1 VATCKEAD
9 LAEQEIPLART
20 LGLASTTALGLGAM
34 IGAGIF
40 VLTGMGAGEA
50 GPALILA
57 FALNGVIAVIVGV
70 CYAELAAM
78 LPRDGGAYVWAK
90 PAFGPLLGFS
100 AGWLSWFAQTIACA
114 LYATAFGSFA
124 VELINTFAGYAT
136 ATNMH
141 WRVFISAGLLGALLW
156 LNYSGAAGTGRLEI
170 LITALKVAILLVV
183 IGAGFMAM
191 SGNPDPISAYQ
202 PFMPAGWSGLIGAMG
217 LTFVAFEGYEVIVQA
232 AEETEEP
239 SRTIPNAILLS
250 IAVAVTIYLLVAVV
264 LFGGIVVP
272 DGTPVYQFLGQ
283 LGELGIMEAAGQFI
297 PYGKEILLVA
307 GLASTAS
314 ALNATIYGSTRIA
327 YAMGRD
333 GDLPKVLAHVH
344 PVHRTPYRA
353 IQVTGIIM
361 LITTLTMPI
370 KDIAAAADITF
381 LLVFVIVCA
390 CVIRLR
396 NRWPEKHRP
405 FRVAWVPV
413 LPIIGILSGLVLSL
427 GLLRLSLLAW
437 LLTTAWLL
445 TGLALH
451 RWKQLAKDG
460 STQ

>member
-1 VATCKEAD
+1 MQ
-9 LAEQEIPLART
+9 EQDIPLART
-20 LGLASTTALGLGAM
+20 LGLASATALGLGAM

-40 VLTGMGAGEA
+40 VLTGMGAGVA

-57 FALNGVIAVIVGV
+57 FALNGIIAVIVGV

-100 AGWLSWFAQTIACA
+100 AGWLSWFAQSIACA

-124 VELINTFAGYAT
+124 VELINTFAGFAT
-136 ATNMH
+136 ASNIH
-141 WRVFISAGLLGALLW
+141 WRVFMSGGLLVGLLW
-156 LNYSGAAGTGRLEI
+156 VNYKGAGDTGKLEI
-170 LITALKVAILLVV
+170 IITALKVAILLVV
-183 IGAGFMAM
+183 IGGGFIAI
-191 SGNPDPISAYQ
+191 SGQPDPISAYQ
-202 PFMPAGWSGLIGAMG
+202 PFMPTGWSGLIGAMG
-217 LTFVAFEGYEVIVQA
+217 LTFVAFEGYEVIVQT
-232 AEETEEP
+232 AEEAEEP

-272 DGTPVYQFLGQ
+272 EGTAVYQFLGQ
-283 LGELGIMEAAGQFI
+283 LGELGIMEAAGQFM

-353 IQVTGIIM
+353 IQITGTIM
-361 LITTLTMPI
+361 LIATLTMPI
-370 KDIAAAADITF
+370 KDIAAAADISF

-390 CVIRLR
+390 SVIRLR
-396 NRWPEKHRP
+396 KLWPDKLRP
-405 FRVAWVPV
+405 FRVALVPA

-427 GLLRLSLLAW
+427 VLLRISLLAW
-437 LLTTAWLL
+437 LTTVGWLL
-445 TGLALH
+445 TGLVLH
-451 RWKQLAKDG
+451 RWRRGA
-460 STQ
+460 

>member
-1 VATCKEAD
+1 MPEH
-9 LAEQEIPLART
+9 EIPLART
-20 LGLASTTALGLGAM
+20 LGLASATALGLGAM

-57 FALNGVIAVIVGV
+57 FALNGVIALIVGV

-78 LPRDGGAYVWAK
+78 LPRAGGAYVWAK

-136 ATNMH
+136 ATNIH
-141 WRVFISAGLLGALLW
+141 WRVFMSMGLLGALLW
-156 LNYSGAAGTGRLEI
+156 VNYNGAGDTGRLEI
-170 LITALKVAILLVV
+170 VITGLKVAILLVV
-183 IGAGFMAM
+183 IGGGFMVM
-191 SGNPDPISAYQ
+191 SGSPDPVSAYQ

-217 LTFVAFEGYEVIVQA
+217 LTFVAFEGYEIIVQT
-232 AEETEEP
+232 AEEAEEP
-239 SRTIPNAILLS
+239 SRTIPHAILLS
-250 IAVAVTIYLLVAVV
+250 IAVAVTIYILMAVV
-264 LFGGIVVP
+264 LFGGVVAP
-272 DGTPVYQFLGQ
+272 EGTPVYQFLGK

-297 PYGKEILLVA
+297 PYGKQILLIA

-333 GDLPKVLAHVH
+333 GDLPAVLAHVH

-353 IQVTGIIM
+353 IQITGGIM
-361 LITTLTMPI
+361 LIATLTMPI

-390 CVIRLR
+390 SVIRLR
-396 NRWPEKHRP
+396 KLWPEKHRP
-405 FRVAWVPV
+405 FRVALVPV
-413 LPIIGILSGLVLSL
+413 LPAIGILSGVVLSL
-427 GLLRLSLLAW
+427 GLVHISLLAW
-437 LLTTAWLL
+437 LTAIVWLL
-445 TGLALH
+445 TGFILH
-451 RWKQLAKDG
+451 RWRRG
-460 STQ
+460 N